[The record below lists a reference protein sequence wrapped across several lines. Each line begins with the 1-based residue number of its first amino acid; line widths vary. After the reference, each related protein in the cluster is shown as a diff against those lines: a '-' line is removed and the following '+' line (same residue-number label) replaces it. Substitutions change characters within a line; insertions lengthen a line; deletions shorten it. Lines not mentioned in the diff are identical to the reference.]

1 MKYLLTV
8 LLSVIA
14 YSLAAQETVSVTGF
28 VVDKQSAPVEGATI
42 RALTADS
49 VFLSGTT
56 TNTKGH
62 FILKLAPTKCLIEIT
77 CLGYQKL
84 YKPVTVGPSAKVCD
98 LDTIAL
104 PEESIC
110 LDEVMVKGRAAAMQM
125 KGDTLEYNAGIYT
138 LPEQATV
145 RDLLKLLPNVTVTD
159 KGQIMVQGKAV
170 SKILVDGK
178 EFFSNDPGLA
188 SKSLPGKIVEKV
200 QVIEQSS
207 EAERMSGFESGDK
220 ETVLNLAIKE
230 ENKVGATVQAT
241 AGGGHDIKGDKARY
255 GQEAFANLLK
265 REDMFGIVADHN
277 NTNHNS
283 GGMISGENS
292 TSTVGATI
300 NNTINEKL
308 TLSATGMYNVEKRL
322 DRTQTDK
329 QTILSSESSLY
340 ESSNS
345 ASENKSKNLFLNA
358 RTEWKPDDKNTLIVD
373 ASFIHLRNKVRN
385 DGRFNSL
392 NGVRDTLYNGNS
404 VAGID
409 GKNYSLEVDVDY
421 ARRFKKKG
429 RVLSTSFN
437 GSINQG
443 DSEDSYTWNRRNFE
457 SNIFVRDSLV
467 NQQAMNENTDKEFK
481 WRLSYVE
488 PVGKNGFM
496 QLAYTMRAMDSH
508 SDKRTFNRG
517 EDAPSGLSGLV
528 PLQSPAT
535 RQSSFNQRFTVNYKL
550 ESKKTQYT
558 LGMNVDIN
566 HSENETR
573 LPDELSGR
581 NVSQQVTNYS
591 PVLNIRHKLN
601 KSNTLKFD
609 YVGTMTSPSP
619 SQLQDYT
626 DVSNPVNSVKG
637 NPDLKPQFNN
647 SGMFTFSGSKADNQ
661 SYYNINLS
669 GRYVAN
675 AIQPVFYINSLTGYQ
690 TTTYKNI
697 NGNWSV
703 YSGASYHI
711 PIKDTHFTVGYSL
724 NNGYNRI
731 KGYLNE
737 EVSATSTFT
746 TSQRPEI
753 GYHAPDIDLVLRGL
767 YVYKTIRGQTASA
780 SHTKT
785 HDWGA
790 EFRASCLLPLKIRF
804 EPSFHWTL
812 KRGYG
817 ESGDIREN
825 ILNVTLSRECFS
837 KKYGTGTV
845 QLSGYDLLQSR
856 KQISR
861 SIGSSF
867 IQDTR
872 TSVMGSYFMCSFVY
886 SFNYFP

>member
-1 MKYLLTV
+1 MKYLLT
-8 LLSVIA
+8 LLFTVISF
-14 YSLAAQETVSVTGF
+14 SLAGQETVSVTGF
-28 VVDKQSAPVEGATI
+28 VIDQHSSPIEGVTI
-42 RALTADS
+42 RALTVDS
-49 VFLSGTT
+49 IFLSGTT
-56 TNTKGH
+56 TNLKGH
-62 FILKLAPTKCLIEIT
+62 FTIKVARTKCLLEIT
-77 CLGYQKL
+77 CLGYHKL
-84 YKPVTVGPSAKVCD
+84 YKPVAVGASAKECE
-98 LDTIAL
+98 LDTIVL
-104 PEESIC
+104 TDESIR
-110 LDEVMVKGRAAAMQM
+110 LNEVMITGRATAMQM

-138 LPEQATV
+138 LPKQATV

-159 KGQIMVQGKAV
+159 EGQIMVQGKAV
-170 SKILVDGK
+170 SKILVDGQ

-241 AGGGHDIKGDKARY
+241 AGGGHDIKGDKIRY
-255 GQEAFANLLK
+255 GQEAFASVLK
-265 REDMFGIVADHN
+265 REDMFGITVDNN
-277 NTNHNS
+277 NTNNNS

-292 TSTVGATI
+292 TSTVGATF
-300 NNTINEKL
+300 NKKLNEKL
-308 TLSATGMYNVEKRL
+308 TLSAFGMYNVGKRT
-322 DRTQTDK
+322 DRTLTDK

-340 ESSNS
+340 DSSNS

-358 RTEWKPDDKNTLIVD
+358 RAEWKPDDKNTLIVD
-373 ASFIHLRNKVRN
+373 ASFTHFVNKTRN
-385 DGRFNSL
+385 DDRFNSL

-404 VAGID
+404 VAGSD
-409 GKNYSLEVDVDY
+409 GKDYTLEMAVDY

-429 RVLSTSFN
+429 RVLSTSFK
-437 GSINQG
+437 GSINQD
-443 DSEDSYTWNRRNFE
+443 DSEDSYTWNRRIYE
-457 SNIFVRDSLV
+457 SNVFIRDSLV
-467 NQQAMNENTDKEFK
+467 NRQAMNENADKQFK
-481 WRLSYVE
+481 WSVSYVE
-488 PVGKNGFM
+488 PVGKSGFM
-496 QLAYTMRAMDSH
+496 QLAYTMRAVDSH
-508 SDKRTFNRG
+508 SDKRTYNRLEG
-517 EDAPSGLSGLV
+517 ALPELLDLL
-528 PLQSPAT
+528 PLQSPVT
-535 RQSSFNQRFTVNYKL
+535 QQSSFNQRFTLNYKL
-550 ESKKTQYT
+550 ESEKTQYT
-558 LGMNVDIN
+558 LGMNVDMD

-573 LPDELSGR
+573 LPDGSSGR
-581 NVSQQVTNYS
+581 NVSQKVTNYS
-591 PVLNIRHKLN
+591 PILNIRHKLN

-609 YVGTMTSPSP
+609 YMGTMASPSP

-626 DVSNPVNSVKG
+626 DLSNPVNSVKG
-637 NPDLKPQFNN
+637 NPDLKPQFVN
-647 SGMFTFSGSKADNQ
+647 SGSFTFSGSKADNQ
-661 SYYNINLS
+661 SYYNVNFS

-675 AIQPVFYINSLTGYQ
+675 AIQPVFYINPQTGNQ

-703 YSGASYHI
+703 YSGASYYI
-711 PIKDTHFTVGYSL
+711 PIKETHFTAGYSL
-724 NNGYNRI
+724 NNDYNRI

-737 EVSATSTFT
+737 EVSTTGTFS

-767 YVYKTIRGQTASA
+767 YEYKIIRGQDTSGA
-780 SHTKT
+780 HTKT

-804 EPSFHWTL
+804 EPSFQWTM

-825 ILNVTLSRECFS
+825 ILDVTLSRECFS
-837 KKYGTGTV
+837 KKYGTGTI

-872 TSVMGSYFMCSFVY
+872 NSVMGSYFMCSFVY